1 MVKKQAWKE
10 KRGQQWGRIVIMLL
24 AGLASVIVIF
34 LAGHLKDH
42 PFWKSGVEHFGT
54 AILIAAFLGLTI
66 HIWLEKQLTE
76 DVFAAAMGY
85 ELPDELKDEIR
96 EVYGNRI
103 LCENHSQSVQIDDLG
118 NGFVSITIGVERK
131 FINIGQTAQQ
141 FPISLGIDEWGVAGH
156 PSEFIEIAYERDGN
170 RTTLFPSGDIK
181 IVERPEGNLAKARSD
196 LTLKSKD
203 TVTVFVKCSETRPV
217 NGEHFFHYSY
227 ATLKPRVSVNAPA
240 FDWFVSFSHRDEPHR
255 ERYSNTVT
263 LNGLLLPHQNIRVR
277 WWPKSSTHP
286 PPENA

>member
-131 FINIGQTAQQ
+131 FIKLARPRSNSQSVLALT
-141 FPISLGIDEWGVAGH
+141 
-156 PSEFIEIAYERDGN
+156 
-170 RTTLFPSGDIK
+170 SG
-181 IVERPEGNLAKARSD
+181 ESP
-196 LTLKSKD
+196 
-203 TVTVFVKCSETRPV
+203 VTP
-217 NGEHFFHYSY
+217 
-227 ATLKPRVSVNAPA
+227 
-240 FDWFVSFSHRDEPHR
+240 
-255 ERYSNTVT
+255 
-263 LNGLLLPHQNIRVR
+263 Q
-277 WWPKSSTHP
+277 SS
-286 PPENA
+286 